1 MKKITILLLCIF
13 LFTGCTVVRID
24 TKSIDNILSVVL
36 SKNNTVYNRVGKGY
50 KYYVPRGVTYMDTAD
65 LNDVLYSDGNYYY
78 VYIDAVS
85 YFYKKEVH
93 YEENNTSYYS
103 KKIDGNKKG
112 YLEINK
118 LKNGK
123 YKIDFFYNYA
133 KIEAIVEKQDI
144 NDVVLNSTYIL
155 STVKFND
162 KIISLMLKED
172 YFTNKEEKYEKFISK
187 EKTDNKKIET
197 N

>member
-1 MKKITILLLCIF
+1 MKKITILLLCLFI
-13 LFTGCTVVRID
+13 FTGCTVVRID

-85 YFYKKEVH
+85 YYYKKKVP

-103 KKIDGNKKG
+103 KKIDGKKSG

-123 YKIDFFYNYA
+123 YKIEFVYNYA
-133 KIEAIVEKQDI
+133 KIEAIVNKEDI
-144 NDVVLNSTYIL
+144 NDVVLNATYIL

-162 KIISLMLKED
+162 NIISIMLKED
-172 YFTNKEEKYEKFISK
+172 YFTNKEERYERFLPKSN
-187 EKTDNKKIET
+187 TDTNKLGS